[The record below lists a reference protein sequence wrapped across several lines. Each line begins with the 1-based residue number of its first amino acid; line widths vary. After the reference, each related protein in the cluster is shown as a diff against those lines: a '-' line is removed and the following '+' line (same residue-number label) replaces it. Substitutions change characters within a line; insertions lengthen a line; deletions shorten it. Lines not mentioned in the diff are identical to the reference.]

1 MSEKTFISD
10 ILTPGKRVRIEM
22 VNYYGN
28 KIITGASVFQMN
40 ETHITLTLPGQAGIF
55 KQVNANADVKL
66 FCKKEDSGSTELLKE
81 WDYEL
86 CGRLVKVREVE
97 PPELIV
103 TIPVILSEAGAS
115 QTGECSPNL
124 PFSYFINDKEI
135 KGGIVKKLTPV
146 SLTALVKEDKV
157 LEVGLGLP
165 FRIFLP
171 NNANPLLSI
180 GTITDLS
187 LDNDSCRMT
196 LDFSHTPQDL
206 QDQITKYLFSLPK
219 AVVKK
224 EQHSKSSF
232 IKIN

>member
-1 MSEKTFISD
+1 MSEKTSIAD
-10 ILTPGKRVRIEM
+10 ILTQGKKVRIET
-22 VNYYGN
+22 VNHYGN
-28 KIITGASVFQMN
+28 KIITGASVLQMD
-40 ETHITLTLPGQAGIF
+40 ETHITLTLPGQVGIF
-55 KQVNANADVKL
+55 EQVNTNADVKL
-66 FCKKEDSGSTELLKE
+66 FCKKEDSSSAEVLKE

-86 CGRLVKVREVE
+86 CGRFIKVREVE

-103 TIPVILSEAGAS
+103 TIPVILGEVGAS
-115 QTGECSPNL
+115 QTVECLPNL

-146 SLTALVKEDKV
+146 SLTAFVKEDKA
-157 LEVGLGLP
+157 LEIGLGLS

-187 LDNDSCRMT
+187 LENDNCRMT
-196 LDFSHTPQDL
+196 LDFSHAPQDL
-206 QDQITKYLFSLPK
+206 QDQITRYLFSLPK
-219 AVVKK
+219 AIVKK
-224 EQHSKSSF
+224 EQPSKPLF